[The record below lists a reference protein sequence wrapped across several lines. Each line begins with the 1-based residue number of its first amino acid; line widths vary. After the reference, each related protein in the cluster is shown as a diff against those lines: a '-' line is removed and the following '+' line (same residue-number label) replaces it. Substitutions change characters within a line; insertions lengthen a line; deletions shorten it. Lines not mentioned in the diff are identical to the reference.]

1 MRYFKLIILLSISK
15 FTFAQN
21 LHYFNLGQV
30 IPSVKNNCLIIK
42 GNSKAL
48 KKIPVNLNSPESITA
63 IKLIGFNEHNY
74 SLDSLMKNLKS
85 LTNLNYIIF
94 ENSDLSS
101 LDASF
106 SNFKNLE
113 KIAILKQSTFYEN
126 TLFPL
131 LKDNKLKELCIQT
144 NDPEIITDSIHLL
157 PYIKSIQIGSTP
169 LFNKANYTT
178 SIQIKNQDALQSIE
192 MIYFG
197 DFYKSNSTGVRT
209 SRSLTKAQ
217 SQSTSIGY
225 QSKLD
230 CINQPIPGIKIN
242 DTTFSF
248 NPSQKANFTYES
260 GTKLTVDRNSFL
272 TQNGSPYTG
281 IVTLFYREF
290 RNPVE
295 IMLSGIPMTNKVNGE
310 TQLFKSGGMYELN
323 AFDAENKP
331 LTLNSDTAI
340 KINFALTDTSQSF
353 QFFSLNNDGSWAT
366 LANTINTV
374 SASSSASSSSNGT
387 RAVKEYFSYIRSS
400 SKSVTDTTRFNNR
413 FYSKEYL
420 YTYRKDNFEI
430 NKYKKNN
437 DTNYVKEYSYKK
449 KTLKAKAL
457 FRVKYSRLTK
467 DKQIIFTIV
476 PAKGHIFI
484 PSYVHAIIGKN
495 YLYTGN
501 LTKDEFKKV
510 FNRKLLCW
518 DVRTTYDNDVI
529 NLEIKTEKEF
539 QVLSAQIITVSNDKS
554 IEVQKKSAKYLNQK
568 VARFI
573 KRDARKFD
581 KITRFQY
588 SNFNDINYKGKNN
601 KNKDE
606 LAYVYCKKWQ
616 NKTEKPMDFKAWKL
630 YVKIYASQ
638 YSDRYSLETTN
649 DLGMAL
655 LKSGLGAKNIDCYLH
670 NGTMQDILVRYNNI
684 PFDSLRSEYNTVLF
698 KNINTNYLLSSSS
711 NNALNGYQYKNGP
724 NYIIRFSNNN
734 TMQVTKPSAILENK
748 KSNMIT
754 LDYTNQFNVK
764 GLNSDE
770 ITKLIL
776 D

>member
-30 IPSVKNNCLIIK
+30 IPAVTNNCLIIK

-48 KKIPVNLNSPESITA
+48 KKIPANLNSPESITA

-126 TLFPL
+126 TFFPL
-131 LKDNKLKELCIQT
+131 LKNNKIKELCIQT
-144 NDPEIITDSIHLL
+144 NDPDIITDSLYLL
-157 PYIKSIQIGSTP
+157 SYIKSIQISSSV
-169 LFNKANYTT
+169 LFSKSNYTT
-178 SIQIKNQDALQSIE
+178 TFQLKNDGTLQNIE
-192 MIYFG
+192 MAYFG
-197 DFYKSNSTGVRT
+197 DFYKANKTGVKT
-209 SRSLTKAQ
+209 NKAI
-217 SQSTSIGY
+217 SKTTIQSTPIAY

-230 CINQPIPGIKIN
+230 CIKQPIPGININ
-242 DTTFSF
+242 DTLYSF
-248 NPSQKANFTYES
+248 NPSQKISFTYES
-260 GTKLTVDRNSFL
+260 GTKLTIDRNSFL
-272 TQNGSPYTG
+272 TQNGSLYNGT
-281 IVTLFYREF
+281 VKLFYREF

-295 IMLSGIPMTNKVNGE
+295 IMLSGIPMTNIVNGE

-323 AFDAENKP
+323 AFDASDKP
-331 LTLNSDTAI
+331 LNLVSDTSI

-366 LANTINTV
+366 LTSSINTTPV
-374 SASSSASSSSNGT
+374 QTSSSSAIAT
-387 RAVKEYFSYIRSS
+387 RAVQEYYSYLRNGNRNAA
-400 SKSVTDTTRFNNR
+400 DTIRFNDR
-413 FYSKEYL
+413 FYSKDYL

-430 NKYKKNN
+430 KKYKKNN
-437 DTNYVKEYSYKK
+437 DTNYVKEFKYRK
-449 KTLKAKAL
+449 KTLKARAL
-457 FRVKYSRLTK
+457 FKIKYSKQTK
-467 DKQIIFTIV
+467 DKQIVFTIV
-476 PAKGHIFI
+476 PAKGHMDI
-484 PSYVHAIIGKN
+484 PSYIYAIIGKT

-501 LTKDEFKKV
+501 FTKDEFKKA
-510 FNRKLLCW
+510 FNKKLLCW
-518 DVRTTYDNDVI
+518 DVRTTFDNTVLNMD
-529 NLEIKTEKEF
+529 IKTEKGN
-539 QVLSAQIITVSNDKS
+539 QLLSGQIITLRDDKTY
-554 IEVQKKSAKYLNQK
+554 IVQKKAARTTNMK

-573 KRDARKFD
+573 KREARKFD
-581 KITRFQY
+581 KEIRFNY
-588 SNFNDINYKGKNN
+588 SNFNNLNYKSMN
-601 KNKDE
+601 KNSDL
-606 LAYVYCKKWQ
+606 LAFEHCQKWQ
-616 NKTEKPMDFKAWKL
+616 NKTEKPMNFKTWKL
-630 YVKIYASQ
+630 YVKVYASR
-638 YSDRYSLETTN
+638 YSDRYSLEATN
-649 DLGMAL
+649 ELGMAL

-670 NGTMQDILVRYNNI
+670 NGTMENILVRYNNI
-684 PFDSLRSEYNTVLF
+684 PFDSLNTEYNTVLF
-698 KNINTNYLLSSSS
+698 KNINTNYLLSASE

-734 TMQVTKPSAILENK
+734 TMQVTKPKVISDNK
-748 KSNMIT
+748 KTNVIT
-754 LDYTNQFNVK
+754 LNYTNQFNVK
-764 GLNSDE
+764 GLNSDQ